1 MGMAT
6 TGFKP
11 RNRFAVDRMV
21 PTETEKHFR
30 MQTTQGD
37 VHDEGASMFGGV
49 AGHAGLFSD
58 AYDLAMLYQM
68 LLSGGEFNDERYIKK
83 ETIDYFT
90 AYHSKNSRR
99 GYGFDKDG
107 KPIKTSELRH
117 FHKYCAAGEIIKIEM
132 ITPEVFYL
140 NNEYWV
146 SYYIGN
152 QIFDK
157 KFIFV
162 PDSIREENLILIEN
176 LNLEGVLHE

>member
-1 MGMAT
+1 MKKDIEFPVVEGIKITIA
-6 TGFKP
+6 
-11 RNRFAVDRMV
+11 RNIN
-21 PTETEKHFR
+21 
-30 MQTTQGD
+30 
-37 VHDEGASMFGGV
+37 
-49 AGHAGLFSD
+49 
-58 AYDLAMLYQM
+58 
-68 LLSGGEFNDERYIKK
+68 EFNEAEWNVYLINRSK
-83 ETIDYFT
+83 TNIDT
-90 AYHSKNSRR
+90 VLVTSR